1 LNIEYS
7 QPVIFT
13 NLFEVVKFTKSRA
26 RENFG
31 FYSTANIMYTFTTLH
46 TLYVKD
52 SQSHFRILK

>member
-26 RENFG
+26 REIIISG
-31 FYSTANIMYTFTTLH
+31 FTVLLNYVYIYYITYTVCEGLPKPF
-46 TLYVKD
+46 
-52 SQSHFRILK
+52 